1 MNTPIL
7 SCKNISKSFGA
18 TKAVAELSF
27 DLYQGDILSI
37 LGPSGCGKTTLLR
50 IIAGLEEPTAGNIT
64 LLNNTIYND
73 NINIPPNKR
82 NVGMIFQDY
91 ALFSHLNVKDNISF
105 GISQLKSKDQK
116 EIVNN
121 CLEITRLKGQETKY
135 PHQLSGGQQ
144 QRVALARTLATS
156 PSLILMDEP
165 FSNLDTQLRLE
176 LRNQVYEI
184 LRETNTTTIFVTHDR
199 DEAFVLSDKIGVMLD
214 GEILQIDSPDKV
226 YFWPNN
232 KDVGL
237 ITGNCSF
244 IKGRIQNETAITS
257 IGNLPLREKY
267 KSNENDEIE
276 VLVRPN
282 DLLMTVAKDGNCE
295 VIKKEF
301 RGDETLFWVKIPS
314 GEIIP
319 CKHKKYT
326 TLFEG
331 LKVTLNADQHVKFNA
346 FK

>member
-18 TKAVAELSF
+18 TKAVVDLSF

-50 IIAGLEEPTAGNIT
+50 IIAGLEEPTTGNIT
-64 LLNNTIYND
+64 LLNNTVYND
-73 NINIPPNKR
+73 NTNIPPNKR

-91 ALFSHLNVKDNISF
+91 ALFSHLNVEDNISF

-116 EIVNN
+116 EIVDN
-121 CLEITRLKGQETKY
+121 CLEITKLKGHETKY

-144 QRVALARTLATS
+144 QRVALARTIATN

-244 IKGRIQNETAITS
+244 IKGRIQNGTAITS

-267 KSNENDEIE
+267 KSNKNDEIE

-282 DLLMTVAKDGNCE
+282 DLLMTVAQDGNCE

-326 TLFEG
+326 TLFKG

-346 FK
+346 FQ

>member
-1 MNTPIL
+1 MNKPIL
-7 SCKNISKSFGA
+7 SCNNISKSFGN
-18 TKAVAELSF
+18 TEAVIDLSF

-50 IIAGLEEPTAGNIT
+50 LIAGLEEPDNGEIM
-64 LLNNTIYND
+64 LLDKKIYAKNK
-73 NINIPPNKR
+73 NVPPNKR

-91 ALFSHLNVKDNISF
+91 ALFSHLTVEDNISF
-105 GISQLKSKDQK
+105 GISQLESNERKK
-116 EIVNN
+116 IVSH
-121 CLEITRLKGQETKY
+121 CLEITKLIGQEKKF

-176 LRNQVYEI
+176 LRNQVHDI
-184 LRETNTTTIFVTHDR
+184 LKETNTTTIFVTHDR
-199 DEAFVLSDKIGVMLD
+199 DEAFILSNKIAIMLN

-226 YFWPNN
+226 YFWPNSKN
-232 KDVGL
+232 VGS
-237 ITGNCSF
+237 ITGNCNF
-244 IKGRIQNETAITS
+244 IKGIIQDDYVRTS
-257 IGNLPLREKY
+257 IGNLPLRQKQH
-267 KSNENDEIE
+267 SENNQPVEI
-276 VLVRPN
+276 LIRPN
-282 DLLMTVAKDGNCE
+282 DLVMKVTPEGDCV

-301 RGDETLFWVKIPS
+301 KGDETLFWVKIPS

-331 LKVTLNADQHVKFNA
+331 LKVTLTADEHVEFNA

>member
-7 SCKNISKSFGA
+7 SCKNISKSFGT
-18 TKAVAELSF
+18 TKAVVDLSF
-27 DLYQGDILSI
+27 DLQQGDILSI

-50 IIAGLEEPTAGNIT
+50 IIAGLEEPTSGDIT
-64 LLNNTIYND
+64 LSNNTIYNE
-73 NINIPPNKR
+73 NTNIPPNKR
-82 NVGMIFQDY
+82 NIGMIFQDY
-91 ALFSHLNVKDNISF
+91 ALFSHLSVEDNISF
-105 GISQLKSKDQK
+105 GISHLKSNDKK
-116 EIVNN
+116 KIVDH
-121 CLEITRLKGQETKY
+121 CLEITQLIGEEKKY

-184 LRETNTTTIFVTHDR
+184 LQETNTTTIFVTHDR
-199 DEAFVLSDKIGVMLD
+199 DEAFVLSDKIGIMLK

-226 YFWPNN
+226 YFWPNT
-232 KDVGL
+232 KEVGL
-237 ITGNCSF
+237 ITGNCNF
-244 IKGRIQNETAITS
+244 IKGTVEKDKVVTS
-257 IGNLPLREKY
+257 IGTLPLREKY
-267 KSNENDEIE
+267 HSDNKDIVD
-276 VLVRPN
+276 VLIRPN
-282 DLLMTVAKDGNCE
+282 DLLMNVTPHGECE

-301 RGDETLFWVKIPS
+301 RGDETLFWVKTPS
-314 GEIIP
+314 DEIIP

-331 LKVTLNADQHVKFNA
+331 LKVNLTADEHVKFNA